1 MSRRFTG
8 AYAAIARALVAGDAK
23 ARLARHG
30 YVVLDDA
37 FDGARARALKD
48 EFNALRRRGAFVA
61 NASLFAR
68 EGVVAL
74 AKPHVYECEVHR
86 LSKED
91 AASAPLVNE
100 LANEASVMEALNEA
114 FGALGGGALDR
125 TSTKLQVNEG
135 AGGCFPLHFDSDASL
150 DSRRVTMCAY
160 LDEDW
165 CEARDGGALALYP
178 FPRGRVTIAP
188 KAGRVVIFSS
198 EFGLH
203 RVMPAMRERFMFTVW
218 YFAKEM
224 RAPMKAKPPGVT
236 AEAQMTALLDP
247 ALRKHLGKIV
257 LADEWAKSI
266 REAHGESEGVEA
278 ALKTH
283 WDEVALI
290 SRVLS
295 NNYPLGLELIAKEME
310 RGDGAFDAGVDWFPE

>member
-1 MSRRFTG
+1 
-8 AYAAIARALVAGDAK
+8 
-23 ARLARHG
+23 
-30 YVVLDDA
+30 
-37 FDGARARALKD
+37 
-48 EFNALRRRGAFVA
+48 
-61 NASLFAR
+61 
-68 EGVVAL
+68 
-74 AKPHVYECEVHR
+74 
-86 LSKED
+86 
-91 AASAPLVNE
+91 
-100 LANEASVMEALNEA
+100 
-114 FGALGGGALDR
+114 
-125 TSTKLQVNEG
+125 
-135 AGGCFPLHFDSDASL
+135 
-150 DSRRVTMCAY
+150 
-160 LDEDW
+160 
-165 CEARDGGALALYP
+165 
-178 FPRGRVTIAP
+178 
-188 KAGRVVIFSS
+188 
-198 EFGLH
+198 
-203 RVMPAMRERFMFTVW
+203 MFTVW

-247 ALRKHLGKIV
+247 ALRKHHGKIV